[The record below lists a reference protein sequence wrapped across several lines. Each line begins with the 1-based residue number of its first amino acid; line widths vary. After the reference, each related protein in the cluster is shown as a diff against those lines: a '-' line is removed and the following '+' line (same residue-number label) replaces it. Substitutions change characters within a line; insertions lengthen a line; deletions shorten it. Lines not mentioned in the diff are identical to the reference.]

1 MYLYSLILYRIHL
14 YVYSVIAAVRNEH
27 SVDELSTPYKR
38 ILLNQIQQH
47 LTSTVSLP
55 ATPHTAASS
64 ASAPAVNSFTTA
76 ASADHTATSA
86 ADSATDLTDSEESLA
101 HSFDS
106 SHRKK
111 ARPCKYVAN
120 GDDVLSTPPVV
131 GGVTT
136 ADTTSS
142 SPAALRSEA
151 SLSAGSPVPSA
162 GSEEEDDSTH
172 PDVDMREQHGE
183 PQGRQHAGGVDDVI
197 SAISARAE
205 YKQQLAAGGG
215 GGGGNQPS
223 PTAAA
228 VKGSAI
234 AQVISGL
241 LGANKAANSAAGP
254 AAAAAG
260 INTPHRQSIST

>member
-1 MYLYSLILYRIHL
+1 MYLYSLIVYRIHI

-47 LTSTVSLP
+47 LTSTSLP
-55 ATPHTAASS
+55 ATPHTAAGS

-120 GDDVLSTPPVV
+120 GDDVLSTPPVA
-131 GGVTT
+131 GGVTA

-172 PDVDMREQHGE
+172 PDVDMREQHAGL
-183 PQGRQHAGGVDDVI
+183 QGRQHVGGVDDVI

-215 GGGGNQPS
+215 GGDQPS

>member
-1 MYLYSLILYRIHL
+1 MYLYSLILYSIHI
-14 YVYSVIAAVRNEH
+14 YAYSVIAAVRNEH

-47 LTSTVSLP
+47 LTSTSLP
-55 ATPHTAASS
+55 ATPHTAASAS

-120 GDDVLSTPPVV
+120 GDDVLSTPPVA
-131 GGVTT
+131 GGVST

-172 PDVDMREQHGE
+172 PDVDMREQHRG
-183 PQGRQHAGGVDDVI
+183 PQGRQHVGGVDDVI

-215 GGGGNQPS
+215 GGGDQPS